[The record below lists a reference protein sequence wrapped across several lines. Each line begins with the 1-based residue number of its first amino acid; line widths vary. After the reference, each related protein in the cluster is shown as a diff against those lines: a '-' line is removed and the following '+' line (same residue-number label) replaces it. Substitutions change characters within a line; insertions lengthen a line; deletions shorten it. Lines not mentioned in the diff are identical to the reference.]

1 MEQEVEIVSGDLTLS
16 GSLTLPDA
24 PKAIVVFAHGSGP
37 LDRDENSPGG
47 QLNVFN
53 ALAADLAAAG
63 IASLRFDKRGIG
75 ASGGDYA
82 LAGQSDFV
90 DDLRAVAQF
99 AARKCDAP
107 LFLCGH
113 SEGTYIAPQ
122 VIDAAGAGGMI
133 LVCAYAQTGQEVLI
147 SQAARA
153 DLIFR
158 EMSGVKGWL
167 SRRILDVTGSPS
179 KKQRALIQKVLG
191 TDTPTIRHARQNV
204 PVTWLRDFIKSD
216 PAQVHQSYSIPTLI
230 LTAEHDAQCEPGD
243 GAVIA
248 ALGPNRTNVI
258 LTSLSHI
265 LRQTDRRDV
274 MDYPRQIESPID
286 PLVGRSIV
294 AWIDEQLLP
303 M

>member
-47 QLNVFN
+47 KLNVFS

-82 LAGQSDFV
+82 LAGQSDLV

-99 AARKCDAP
+99 VARRCDAP

-122 VIDAAGAGGMI
+122 AIDAAGAAGMI

-147 SQAARA
+147 SQA
-153 DLIFR
+153 
-158 EMSGVKGWL
+158 
-167 SRRILDVTGSPS
+167 
-179 KKQRALIQKVLG
+179 
-191 TDTPTIRHARQNV
+191 
-204 PVTWLRDFIKSD
+204 
-216 PAQVHQSYSIPTLI
+216 HQSYSIPTLI
-230 LTAEHDAQCEPGD
+230 LTAEHDAQCEPDD

-258 LTSLSHI
+258 LTGLSHI

-274 MDYPRQIESPID
+274 MDYPRQIGSPID
-286 PLVGRSIV
+286 PVVGRSII
-294 AWIDEQLLP
+294 AWINEQLVL